1 MSLTAADLTPLRTLL
16 AMSLQVSLH
25 TCPRAMYRELCHV
38 FPDVDLSSC
47 LAVATSQ
54 RANMD
59 LVSIGDRVEIE
70 KLRLLNSVSAILF
83 LLSSSSCL
91 SVCDRLLHVQSA
103 IILHVS
109 ILYVLKHKQ
118 EQHRSSNSILA
129 HGY

>member
-1 MSLTAADLTPLRTLL
+1 
-16 AMSLQVSLH
+16 
-25 TCPRAMYRELCHV
+25 MYRELCHV

-83 LLSSSSCL
+83 LLSFPLPPACQCAIACCTSKVRSSCTY
-91 SVCDRLLHVQSA
+91 Q
-103 IILHVS
+103 
-109 ILYVLKHKQ
+109 Y
-118 EQHRSSNSILA
+118 
-129 HGY
+129 YTY